1 MQILDLELTELVSAI
16 SRGEISSEAA
26 VSASLAALETTG
38 RELNSVVASFRD
50 EALETAA
57 QADRDR
63 TRGAGKGLL
72 HGVPLAHKDLFEVAG
87 RKVAAG
93 SKILAGHRARSTASA
108 MRKLAQAGAIHV
120 GALHMSELALS
131 PTGYNAHLGYCRNP
145 WNPDFITG
153 GSSSG
158 SAAAVAARLVPAS
171 LGSDTGGSARVPA
184 GACGITALKPTWSL
198 IAKDGVIPLAQS
210 LDCVSPM
217 ARSAADC
224 ALLLDVVAG
233 PDSAD
238 AVTLHSP
245 RISYSKALKPRWRTP
260 AIGVLPERLL
270 LRVHPEIIAVLDRAA
285 AVFKELGARIV
296 EVDIGDFEPINILNR
311 TVLVVEAATL
321 HRRALANRPE
331 DFSPHVRS
339 RLQTGLYLP
348 ATRYAEAL
356 ALRGKIARRFVAH
369 AFAEVDLLL
378 FPCMPVPVP
387 SIAED
392 GEGEAGTGASDIMDF
407 TRALN
412 YLGLPAASV
421 PAGFTANSLPAS
433 FQLVGRHF
441 DEAGILS
448 AAHAFQG
455 VSDWHKRLPPSL
467 R

>member
-1 MQILDLELTELVSAI
+1 MQILDLELTELAAAL
-16 SRGEISSEAA
+16 SRGEVSSSSV
-26 VSASLAALETTG
+26 VSASLDALKTRG
-38 RELNSVVASFRD
+38 RELNAVVATFRD
-50 EALETAA
+50 EALEAA
-57 QADRDR
+57 DQADRDR
-63 TRGAGKGLL
+63 ARGAAAGPL

-93 SKILAGHRARSTASA
+93 SKILADRVARTTASA
-108 MRKLAQAGAIHV
+108 VRKLAKAGAVHV
-120 GALHMSELALS
+120 GSLHMSELALS
-131 PTGYNAHLGYCRNP
+131 PTGYNTHLGYCRNP
-145 WNPDFITG
+145 WNPDFVTG

-171 LGSDTGGSARVPA
+171 LGSDTGGSARVPG

-198 IAKDGVIPLAQS
+198 IAKDGVIPLASS
-210 LDCVSPM
+210 LDCISPM

-233 PDSAD
+233 PDAAD
-238 AVTLHSP
+238 AATLHAP
-245 RISYSKALKPRWRTP
+245 RINYSNALKKDWRGAT
-260 AIGVLPERLL
+260 IGLLPERMLC
-270 LRVHPEIIAVLDRAA
+270 RVHPEILSILDRSA
-285 AVFKELGARIV
+285 AVFRDLGANTTELEI
-296 EVDIGDFEPINILNR
+296 EDFEPINILNR

-321 HRRALANRPE
+321 HRHALTTRPQ
-331 DFSPHVRS
+331 DFSAHVRS

-356 ALRGKIARRFVAH
+356 ALRGKVARRFVVE
-369 AFAEVDLLL
+369 AFAKADLLL
-378 FPCMPVPVP
+378 FPCLPAPVP

-392 GEGEAGTGASDIMDF
+392 REGEAGTGATDIMDF

-421 PAGFTANSLPAS
+421 PAGFTQNGLPAG

-448 AAHAFQG
+448 AAHAFQR
-455 VSDWHKRLPPSL
+455 VTDWHKKAPAAL